1 MYGEPD
7 VHPGRNKQTPV
18 WEKAVEEKRASSEE
32 LHRDIVAQLPHLR
45 AFALMLARDRTL
57 ANDLV
62 QDAVVRAL
70 SHADQFQPGT
80 NFKAWI
86 STILRNSYFNE
97 MRRRSRTAQVDVET
111 VWNVMTVSGGQ
122 EENLHMRDFERA
134 FRFLPPSQ
142 REALALVG
150 ASGFSYEEAAKV
162 SGCAVGT
169 MKSRVS
175 RARTQL
181 QQILDGATVSTTAAA
196 PRPRDRRDDLAGDAR
211 RS

>member
-1 MYGEPD
+1 VQAVGE
-7 VHPGRNKQTPV
+7 KQV
-18 WEKAVEEKRASSEE
+18 NED
-32 LHRDIVAQLPHLR
+32 LHRDIIAQLPHLR

-97 MRRRSRTAQVDVET
+97 MRRRSRTSQVDIET
-111 VWNVMTVSGGQ
+111 VRNTPTVSGGQ
-122 EENLHMRDFERA
+122 EERLQMRDFERA
-134 FRFLPPSQ
+134 FRKLPPSQ

-150 ASGFSYEEAAKV
+150 ASGFSYEEAASV
-162 SGCAVGT
+162 SGCAIGT

-175 RARTQL
+175 RARSQL
-181 QQILDGATVSTTAAA
+181 QQMLDGTAPAAA
-196 PRPRDRRDDLAGDAR
+196 ETAKSTRGSGDRNKTILNSAL

>member
-1 MYGEPD
+1 
-7 VHPGRNKQTPV
+7 
-18 WEKAVEEKRASSEE
+18 VEEKRASSEE

-134 FRFLPPSQ
+134 FRSLPPSQ

-150 ASGFSYEEAAKV
+150 ASGFSYDEAAKV

-181 QQILDGATVSTTAAA
+181 QQMLDGAGTSAAAA
-196 PRPRDRRDDLAGDAR
+196 PRSRERQSDFAGDAR